1 MRVSWSFFPSWIPWT
16 SFNQCVHK
24 MLWCWAICVYYISF
38 LQGVKQVCGAHSHEA
53 QVQIKFSDRLQCNL
67 KLKEIFCKSHNP
79 WSADCLKILLGLHL
93 RRWKQS
99 HDVLFLPTE
108 SNNLSSSF
116 QAKKFQWNADWINC
130 FSICMIGPKI
140 IFAQRL
146 WTNKKLPSFNFF
158 HPGIYW
164 WKLFQMPLVIYN

>member
-1 MRVSWSFFPSWIPWT
+1 MCARCCSAGLYVCIIFRSCKES
-16 SFNQCVHK
+16 NRCVELTAMKHK
-24 MLWCWAICVYYISF
+24 FS
-38 LQGVKQVCGAHSHEA
+38 
-53 QVQIKFSDRLQCNL
+53 IKFSDRLRRNL

-79 WSADCLKILLGLHL
+79 WSADCLKILLSLHL

-116 QAKKFQWNADWINC
+116 QAKLFQWNADWINC

-164 WKLFQMPLVIYN
+164 WKLFQMPLIIYN